1 MRLQLLSIALAASA
15 TKAQQDIYAP
25 GASSD
30 CSERL
35 LSLVQATPTAP
46 PALSALAADSDCV
59 PTSLA
64 QPASDFM
71 AQIASWSSS
80 VVQEASACP
89 PFASSASL
97 LPSLPTWSVCGDGK
111 GDATTT
117 LTAGKND
124 AITTSTDGTNDAI
137 TTSTAPKNSSKAPQP
152 TNATNGTGASN
163 STTASQSNVAARDAG
178 PLFAVAAAAV
188 GLAAMV
194 L

>member
-15 TKAQQDIYAP
+15 TKAQQDISYAP

-111 GDATTT
+111 SDATST
-117 LTAGKND
+117 LTA
-124 AITTSTDGTNDAI
+124 GTNDAI
-137 TTSTAPKNSSKAPQP
+137 TTSTAPNHSSKAPQP